1 MDCRSVMFLT
11 VFAIAL
17 GACRDSAKEK
27 IAKQVAA
34 GRNTAAGESMP
45 QGYNGTLAGS
55 YGGPPANVQMSGS
68 MRQRQ
73 VQLSGRINAV
83 IAQIG
88 GIEPHFVHAIIST
101 ESSYKPGARS
111 HAGAM
116 GLMQMMPGTAR
127 RFSVTDAYNVEQ
139 SVRGGATYLKW
150 LLNEFGQSKELA
162 SAGYNAGEGNVKKYG
177 RRIPP
182 FKETQAYVPRV
193 MGFYHKYKREP
204 HLIGLGAENEPAA
217 SERDARGMD

>member
-1 MDCRSVMFLT
+1 MDCRSVMLLT
-11 VFAIAL
+11 VFALAL

-55 YGGPPANVQMSGS
+55 YGGPPANVQVSGS

-73 VQLSGRINAV
+73 AEMSHWINEIARRIGV
-83 IAQIG
+83 
-88 GIEPHFVHAIIST
+88 EPYFVHGIISA
-101 ESSYKPGARS
+101 ESAYNPNAGSKV
-111 HAGAM
+111 GAM
-116 GLMQMMPGTAR
+116 GLMQLMPGTAR
-127 RFSVTDAYNVEQ
+127 DLGVKNPWNQRENVE
-139 SVRGGATYLKW
+139 GGTTYLKS
-150 LLNEFGQSKELA
+150 LLGMFHSKELA
-162 SAGYNAGEGNVKKYG
+162 AAGYNAGPGNVKKYG

-182 FKETQAYVPRV
+182 FKETQAYVPKV
-193 MGFYHKYKREP
+193 MGYYNKYKREP

-217 SERDARGMD
+217 SERDARGMV

>member
-1 MDCRSVMFLT
+1 MECRTVLLLT
-11 VFAIAL
+11 ASAL
-17 GACRDSAKEK
+17 LLSACSDNKKK
-27 IAKQVAA
+27 IAKQVEA
-34 GRNTAAGESMP
+34 GRSTAAGETMP
-45 QGYNGTLAGS
+45 QGYNGTMAGS

-73 VQLSGRINAV
+73 VQLSGRINAEINRV
-83 IAQIG
+83 G
-88 GIEPHFVHAIIST
+88 GIEPHFVHAVIST

-116 GLMQMMPGTAR
+116 GLMQMMPGTAK
-127 RFSVTDAYNVEQ
+127 RFGVTDAYDVEQ
-139 SVRGGATYLKW
+139 SVRGGSTYLKW

-182 FKETQAYVPRV
+182 FKETQAYVPKV
-193 MGFYHKYKREP
+193 MGYYNKYKREP
-204 HLIGLGAENEPAA
+204 HLIGLGGEAEPAA

>member
-1 MDCRSVMFLT
+1 MECRTVLLLT
-11 VFAIAL
+11 ASAL
-17 GACRDSAKEK
+17 LLSACSDNKKK
-27 IAKQVAA
+27 IAKQVEA
-34 GRNTAAGESMP
+34 GRSTAAGETMP
-45 QGYNGTLAGS
+45 QGYNGTMAGS
-55 YGGPPANVQMSGS
+55 YGTPPANVQMSGS
-68 MRQRQ
+68 MRERQ

-83 IAQIG
+83 ISQIG

-127 RFSVTDAYNVEQ
+127 RFSVTDVYNVEQ
-139 SVRGGATYLKW
+139 SVRGGTTYLKW

-182 FKETQAYVPRV
+182 FKETQAYVPKV
-193 MGFYHKYKREP
+193 MGYYNKYKREP
-204 HLIGLGAENEPAA
+204 HLIGLGGEAEPAA

>member
-1 MDCRSVMFLT
+1 MECRTVLLLT
-11 VFAIAL
+11 AFAL
-17 GACRDSAKEK
+17 LLSACSDSKKK
-27 IAKQVAA
+27 IAKQVEA
-34 GRNTAAGESMP
+34 GRSTAAGEAMP
-45 QGYNGTLAGS
+45 GYNGVMAGS
-55 YGGPPANVQMSGS
+55 YGAPPANVQVSGS
-68 MRQRQ
+68 MRERQ
-73 VQLSGRINAV
+73 VQLSGRINAEINRV
-83 IAQIG
+83 G
-88 GIEPHFVHAIIST
+88 GIEPHFVHAVIST

-116 GLMQMMPGTAR
+116 GLMQMMPGTAK
-127 RFSVTDAYNVEQ
+127 RFGVTDAYDVEQ
-139 SVRGGATYLKW
+139 SVRGGSTYLKW

-182 FKETQAYVPRV
+182 FKETQAYVPKV
-193 MGFYHKYKREP
+193 MSYYHKYKREP